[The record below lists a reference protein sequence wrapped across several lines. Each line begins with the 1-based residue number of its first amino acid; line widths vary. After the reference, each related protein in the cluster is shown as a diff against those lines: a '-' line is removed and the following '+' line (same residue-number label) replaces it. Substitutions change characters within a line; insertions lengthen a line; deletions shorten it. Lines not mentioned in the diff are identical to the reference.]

1 MKAMAVCASCGRA
14 AQIIT
19 VPRSSVTPLHVLIGR
34 ALVWPLRPAPVAF
47 IITLSVLSFVPLLNW
62 IAYALAWA
70 YFFEL
75 VRSTGTGATRFAPT
89 EGLSAGP
96 EDLFKPAFRGVAAT
110 GWFWIPAA
118 FYLERRYEFL
128 SGGAT
133 IVEIARDPMVW
144 LLPLLG
150 LPSLPIAAMAAATD
164 VSLVDLFNPV
174 FLGRAVFRIGRDYWY
189 CVAAVGAVCL
199 AGALA
204 TIVASKLPWAAWA
217 AFALRQVILGY
228 VWLASARLVGSIL
241 YLHGHAIGWGDES
254 DYRVPVLG
262 TVPSATTPNPN
273 VSA

>member
-1 MKAMAVCASCGRA
+1 MAVCASCGSA
-14 AQIIT
+14 AQVIT
-19 VPRSSVTPLHVLIGR
+19 IPRSSVTPLHVLMRR
-34 ALVWPLRPAPVAF
+34 ALVWPLRPAPATF
-47 IITLSVLSFVPLLNW
+47 IITLSVLSFVPLMDW
-62 IAYALAWA
+62 IAYGLAWG
-70 YFFEL
+70 YLFGL
-75 VRSTGTGATRFAPT
+75 VRSTGTGAAGFVPA

-96 EDLFKPAFRGVAAT
+96 EDLFKPAFRGVAAA
-110 GWFWIPAA
+110 GWLWIPAA

-133 IVEIARDPMVW
+133 IVEIARDPKVW

-164 VSLVDLFNPV
+164 VALVDLFNPV

-189 CVAAVGAVCL
+189 GVAVVGAVCL

-204 TIVASKLPWAAWA
+204 TIEATKLPGAGWV
-217 AFALRQVILGY
+217 AFALRQVILNY
-228 VWLASARLVGSIL
+228 VCLASARVVGSIL

-254 DYRVPVLG
+254 EYRVPVLG
-262 TVPSATTPNPN
+262 TVPSATTANPN